1 MAIRAEIPHLDGCR
15 ILTRL
20 KAFVVDQGV
29 RETLEH
35 TFRDRDGR
43 VADLS
48 AYFPDGSDSSASASE
63 GESPEI
69 LVRVKEFLNQTSSQT
84 NNPIWELEGAVVDA
98 TKGLVTAQLTK
109 SLVDKAGIYEMSWG
123 VVSGGNP
130 LKIDRAIMS
139 VERSLWPERL
149 EDARQDKGPPTLQE
163 LRMRIKD
170 SSKSENPLL
179 DATEFSTEE
188 FLLALA
194 EPVRQ
199 WNEQTPRLRQF
210 NTRTFPWRGAWILGV
225 SAQLH
230 IMAAHHYRRNM
241 LKSQGGGV
249 VIADKDKERE
259 YLAEGQRLWAE
270 YIEWLEHK
278 SREINLRSFSGNVP
292 SIYSSLG

>member
-1 MAIRAEIPHLDGCR
+1 MIRAEIPQLDGCR

-20 KAFVVDQGV
+20 KAFVADVGV
-29 RETLEH
+29 QETLEH
-35 TFRDRDGR
+35 TFRERDGR

-48 AYFPDGSDSSASASE
+48 AYFPGGSDSSESASE
-63 GESPEI
+63 TDRPEI
-69 LVRVKEFLNQTSSQT
+69 LVRVKEFLNQTSNQT
-84 NNPIWELEGAVVDA
+84 NNPIWELEGEVVDA
-98 TKGLVTAQLTK
+98 AKGVVTAQLTK

-123 VVSGGNP
+123 VVSGGSP
-130 LKIDRAIMS
+130 LKIDRAILS
-139 VERSLWPERL
+139 VERSLWPQQL
-149 EDARQDKGPPTLQE
+149 EDARHDKGPPTLQE

-179 DATEFSTEE
+179 DATEFATEE

-199 WNEQTPRLRQF
+199 WNEQIPKLRQY

-230 IMAAHHYRRNM
+230 ILAANHYRRNM

-278 SREINLRSFSGNVP
+278 SREINLKAFSGNVP
-292 SIYSSLG
+292 SIYSALG